1 MFHSFIPLIFQQI
14 IECLQTVKVKCKVY
28 WIAIALWS
36 RMKQRVVWDVCRD
49 GVHWGDELSLGLC
62 GEDKA
67 VGGMGHVQ
75 GWGALGGLGLC
86 GVWVHV
92 EMEQSWGN

>member
-1 MFHSFIPLIFQQI
+1 M
-14 IECLQTVKVKCKVY
+14 
-28 WIAIALWS
+28 
-36 RMKQRVVWDVCRD
+36 CRD
-49 GVHWGDELSLGLC
+49 GVHWGDGLSIGLC